1 MVLSALLQVACRK
14 VLQRMDVA
22 PPVPTHAQAV
32 QAVTDYIDEN
42 CVQLDIPV
50 THLFSPGVYLRE
62 ITMPAGA
69 SCVGHRHKHRHFNI
83 ALTGRAVVTIDGVS
97 TEIVAPFRFE
107 SAPGAQKMFQVIED
121 LRWLTI
127 HENPTNTHNIV
138 EIERMIFDL
147 PPEMEEAGIPVDEF
161 RMTRRKSSP
170 PCLD

>member
-1 MVLSALLQVACRK
+1 MDALIQVACQK
-14 VLQRMDVA
+14 VIQKPALA
-22 PPVPTHAQAV
+22 PFVPTPAQSV
-32 QAVTDYIDEN
+32 DAVTKFIDEN
-42 CVQLDIPV
+42 CVQLEIPV

-69 SCVGHRHKHRHFNI
+69 SCVGHRHKHHHFNI

-127 HENPTNTHNIV
+127 HEN
-138 EIERMIFDL
+138 
-147 PPEMEEAGIPVDEF
+147 
-161 RMTRRKSSP
+161 
-170 PCLD
+170 

>member
-1 MVLSALLQVACRK
+1 
-14 VLQRMDVA
+14 VLQKADVA
-22 PPVPTHAQAV
+22 PPVPTHAQV
-32 QAVTDYIDEN
+32 VEAVTNYIDEN

-69 SCVGHRHKHRHFNI
+69 SCIGHRHKHRHFNI

-127 HENPTNTHNIV
+127 HENPNGWDENSIV
-138 EIERMIFDL
+138 EMEREIFDL

-161 RMTRRKSSP
+161 RMTRRTSSP